1 MWWTNSKRFFLIL
14 LFLSL
19 FLSAGLSADSLDPK
33 SMSDLELVEKL
44 MQNFQKQEEIL
55 TERQKTLE
63 ELKSQ
68 LQASQSLSL
77 TLQTRLSD
85 LETSMTNT
93 RDSIERTQN
102 SLTNFSQE
110 YERKLKSQKTA
121 ISILAALLIISSVT
135 ALTLTLT

>member
-19 FLSAGLSADSLDPK
+19 FLSAGLSADSLDLK

-44 MQNFQKQEEIL
+44 LQNFQKQEEIL

-77 TLQTRLSD
+77 NLQTRLSD
-85 LETSMTNT
+85 LENSMTST

-110 YERKLKSQKTA
+110 YERELKSQRTA

-135 ALTLTLT
+135 TLTLTLT

>member
-1 MWWTNSKRFFLIL
+1 MWWTKSKRYFLIL
-14 LFLSL
+14 LFLLL
-19 FLSAGLSADSLDPK
+19 FLSVGLSADSLDPK
-33 SMSDLELVEKL
+33 SMSDLELMEKL
-44 MQNFQKQEEIL
+44 VQNFQKQEDIL

-85 LETSMTNT
+85 LENSMTST

-102 SLTNFSQE
+102 SLTSFSQE
-110 YERKLKSQKTA
+110 YKRELKSQKTA

>member
-1 MWWTNSKRFFLIL
+1 MCSKSLRKYLAIL
-14 LFLSL
+14 FFLSL
-19 FLSAGLSADSLDPK
+19 FLSAGLSADSLDLK

-44 MQNFQKQEEIL
+44 VQNFQKQEEIL
-55 TERQKTLE
+55 AERQKTLE

-85 LETSMTNT
+85 LENSMTST

-110 YERKLKSQKTA
+110 YERELKSQKTA

-135 ALTLTLT
+135 TLTLILT

>member
-1 MWWTNSKRFFLIL
+1 MCRTKSKRYFLISLFLL
-14 LFLSL
+14 LFLL
-19 FLSAGLSADSLDPK
+19 AGLSAESLDPK
-33 SMSDLELVEKL
+33 TMSDLELMEKL
-44 MQNFQKQEEIL
+44 VRNYQKQDEIL

-93 RDSIERTQN
+93 RESIERTQN
-102 SLTNFSQE
+102 SLTSFSQE
-110 YERKLKSQKTA
+110 CERELKSQRTA

-135 ALTLTLT
+135 TLALTLT

>member
-1 MWWTNSKRFFLIL
+1 MLWTKSKRYFLIL
-14 LFLSL
+14 LFLLL
-19 FLSAGLSADSLDPK
+19 FLSVGLSADSLDPK

-44 MQNFQKQEEIL
+44 VQNFQKQEEIL

-110 YERKLKSQKTA
+110 YERELKSQKTA

>member
-1 MWWTNSKRFFLIL
+1 MCLRNLRKYFAVS
-14 LFLSL
+14 LFLLL
-19 FLSAGLSADSLDPK
+19 FLSAGLSADSLNPK

-44 MQNFQKQEEIL
+44 VQNYQKQEEIL

-85 LETSMTNT
+85 LENSMTNT

-110 YERKLKSQKTA
+110 YEKELKSQRTA

-135 ALTLTLT
+135 TLALTLT